1 MPKWFADQRSQNSK
15 KKAEA
20 KAEAKVHLTRLN
32 TTKSRNPSWWI
43 IDSGATDH
51 FCTHKSWFMNWTPYE
66 VEISSSNSKTM
77 SQGKGDIKLLFG
89 DYKLT
94 LKDALYTLDLKAN
107 IILTERLR
115 EENQVRY
122 TNINTHCLVDIITM
136 KTIVQLNSSS
146 GLPVIKANL
155 KGKGKTVH

>member
-1 MPKWFADQRSQNSK
+1 MP
-15 KKAEA
+15 
-20 KAEAKVHLTRLN
+20 
-32 TTKSRNPSWWI
+32 
-43 IDSGATDH
+43 
-51 FCTHKSWFMNWTPYE
+51 
-66 VEISSSNSKTM
+66 
-77 SQGKGDIKLLFG
+77 QGKGDIKLLFG
-89 DYKLT
+89 DYELI
-94 LKDALYTLDLKAN
+94 LKDVLYVPDPKAN
-107 IILTERLR
+107 IISTERLR